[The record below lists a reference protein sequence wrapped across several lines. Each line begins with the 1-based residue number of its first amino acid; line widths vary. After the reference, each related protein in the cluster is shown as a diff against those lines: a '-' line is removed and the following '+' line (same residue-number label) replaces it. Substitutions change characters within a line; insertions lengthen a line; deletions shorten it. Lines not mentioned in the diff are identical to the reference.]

1 MEKKIDNRKKY
12 YLVLDVETA
21 GGLDNPL
28 IYDLGFAICDKKGN
42 IYEKRSFVIK
52 EIFDNK
58 RLMNTAYYK
67 EKVPKYVKDLEN
79 GIREKVS
86 FLEAREE
93 LIRVMG
99 KYGSNTIC
107 AYNLAFD
114 RRALTSTT
122 ERLFGTGKK
131 FLPIQFK
138 GIEQLCIWSFACE
151 VIYTRPSFWK
161 VAEEQK
167 WFTENGNMKTS
178 AEIGHRYLSRNYQF
192 EESHTGLEDVEIEIS
207 ILAKC
212 FQQHKKH
219 KSGIISHPWK
229 IPNTAKKE
237 RE

>member
-1 MEKKIDNRKKY
+1 MENKIDNRKKY
-12 YLVLDVETA
+12 YLVLDVETT
-21 GGLDNPL
+21 GGLGNPL

-52 EIFDNK
+52 EIFDNS
-58 RLMNTAYYK
+58 RLMDTAYYK
-67 EKVPKYVKDLEN
+67 EKVPRYVKDLEN
-79 GIREKVS
+79 GIRKKVS

-93 LIRVMG
+93 LIKVME

-122 ERLFGTGKK
+122 ERLFGSGKK
-131 FLPIQFK
+131 FLPIHFK

-178 AEIGHRYLSRNYQF
+178 AEIGHRYLSTNYQF
-192 EESHTGLEDVEIEIS
+192 EESHTGLEDVEIEVS

-219 KSGIISHPWK
+219 ESGIISHPWR
-229 IPNTAKKE
+229 IPNNAKKE